1 MDKGTMPSA
10 EQYPCDISSIRDIS
24 KAPIILQYLSL
35 ASASWLPPAS
45 SSSFSVSSNN
55 SATSV
60 SRLSGWACET
70 GTFCSLDSSET
81 SVTLMAGTVA
91 MLPPSGSLSKL
102 SKDSCLVS
110 ELVLGRRWLGWLLP
124 SDVSGNPVGNQ
135 PTIYRNYSIKK
146 RRLMNFLL
154 LVFSRAAF
162 ITKSHSLNI
171 WQQLR

>member
-1 MDKGTMPSA
+1 MPSA
-10 EQYPCDISSIRDIS
+10 QQYPCDISSIRDIS
-24 KAPIILQYLSL
+24 KAPNILQYLSL

-81 SVTLMAGTVA
+81 SVTLIAGTVA
-91 MLPPSGSLSKL
+91 MLPPSGSLSRL

-135 PTIYRNYSIKK
+135 PTTYRTYSIK
-146 RRLMNFLL
+146 RRCVRWILSIFDESFFKGRPLFQNYIPYI
-154 LVFSRAAF
+154 SD
-162 ITKSHSLNI
+162 NN
-171 WQQLR
+171 